1 MQARWRES
9 NLTIAR
15 AKYYILWCTKY
26 RRPVLDG
33 CIQKRLKEIIY
44 NRAKNIDSNIERLS
58 IKEDRVEMIVSS
70 SALNAPH
77 YLVQQFKRIS
87 SFLLRSEFK
96 ELRSK
101 LPSSRRTDN
110 LLALFQLRLRENQ
123 LEQGVDQ
130 KADQKHKRANQH
142 NKKQLHAS
150 PSSTGAEMTYCTGI
164 SNLSVSRWSSIWN
177 A

>member
-1 MQARWRES
+1 MAPGLIEKALVVIVDDDGKIGTQQEHTENDRHSAADEKQCIRCSGQIFDQHRNAREGQ
-9 NLTIAR
+9 NHTNHR
-15 AKYYILWCTKY
+15 A
-26 RRPVLDG
+26 
-33 CIQKRLKEIIY
+33 
-44 NRAKNIDSNIERLS
+44 
-58 IKEDRVEMIVSS
+58 
-70 SALNAPH
+70 
-77 YLVQQFKRIS
+77 
-87 SFLLRSEFK
+87 
-96 ELRSK
+96 
-101 LPSSRRTDN
+101 SSRRTDN
-110 LLALFQLRLRENQ
+110 LLALFQLRLREDQ

>member
-101 LPSSRRTDN
+101 LPSLWNRSYYLKSLSCD
-110 LLALFQLRLRENQ
+110 
-123 LEQGVDQ
+123 LE
-130 KADQKHKRANQH
+130 
-142 NKKQLHAS
+142 
-150 PSSTGAEMTYCTGI
+150 
-164 SNLSVSRWSSIWN
+164 SSIDDFLLSQRN
-177 A
+177 N